1 MKIITDSSYP
11 IGVRKLI
18 LEILLK
24 KKYESD
30 EEFQQIITDQVEMNK
45 IQNELK
51 FIKKT
56 EYFGRIIWTFFHVMS
71 SKIKGDYFD
80 SFKDEYL
87 DMCKKIC
94 KNLPCSICKMHASI
108 VMDNIDFQLIK
119 TKSDLESFFCDF
131 HNSVN
136 QGTQKQVFSEEK
148 LSKYSEINTK
158 NMVTVLKLLIKKLF
172 KKEIYDSFSSWISN
186 NMDKFNE

>member
-1 MKIITDSSYP
+1 MNFISNSHP
-11 IGVRKLI
+11 IGVKRLI

-24 KKYESD
+24 IKYESD
-30 EEFQQIITDQVEMNK
+30 DEFQKMITDPVELNK
-45 IQNELK
+45 IQNDLK
-51 FIKKT
+51 RINKS
-56 EYFGRIIWTFFHVMS
+56 EYWGRTTWTFFHVMS
-71 SKIKGDYFD
+71 SNIKDDYFD

-87 DMCKKIC
+87 DMCKQIC
-94 KNLPCSICKMHASI
+94 NNIPCGVCRRHASI

-136 QGTQKQVFSEEK
+136 QGTEKPLFIEEE
-148 LSKYSEINTK
+148 LSKYIEINTET
-158 NMVTVLKLLIKKLF
+158 MVTVFKIVMEKMF
-172 KKEIYDSFSSWISN
+172 KKDIFDSFSSWISN

>member
-1 MKIITDSSYP
+1 MNVIHNSYSV
-11 IGVRKLI
+11 GVKRLI

-30 EEFQQIITDQVEMNK
+30 EEFQQVITDPVKINK
-45 IQNELK
+45 IQNDLK
-51 FIKKT
+51 LIRLSV
-56 EYFGRIIWTFFHVMS
+56 YWGRITWTFFHVMS
-71 SKIKGDYFD
+71 SKIKGEYFD

-87 DMCKKIC
+87 DMCKQIC
-94 KNLPCSICKMHASI
+94 KNLPCGRCKGHASI
-108 VMDNIDFQLIK
+108 VMDNVDFKLIK
-119 TKSDLESFFCDF
+119 TKIDLESFFCDF

-148 LSKYSEINTK
+148 LSKYSEINTE
-158 NMVTVLKLLIKKLF
+158 NMVTVLQILMKQLF